1 VELLEERAEI
11 PQADVVIGGPPCQ
24 GYSLVNKQREDDPRN
39 QQWHP
44 YMEVV
49 ERSGAKVFVVEK
61 VSQLLGSTE
70 HDDIKAKAAELG
82 FEVGSAALL
91 AANCAV
97 PQTSTTVALS
107 WYHGRRFRIFAGNGI
122 FGPDADGGVARET
135 SGSQPPHGGL
145 FSRATAPSGAAL
157 RAQLAE

>member
-1 VELLEERAEI
+1 MCSGSQVVDLKPRSEAARFCRSERLVEARKAVRIQVIHDYSRPFRPSDRA
-11 PQADVVIGGPPCQ
+11 
-24 GYSLVNKQREDDPRN
+24 QRE
-39 QQWHP
+39 
-44 YMEVV
+44 
-49 ERSGAKVFVVEK
+49 A
-61 VSQLLGSTE
+61 LGCTE
-70 HDDIKAKAAELG
+70 
-82 FEVGSAALL
+82 
-91 AANCAV
+91 
-97 PQTSTTVALS
+97 PSTTVALS